1 MLMLTLISTLIC
13 ILCVLKIRGNF
24 LNVYIHG
31 HICKSD
37 KHLMTEFYELW
48 SIYFVGFQLN
58 QNEEEMDRIRR
69 ANDDNDILGRKK
81 Y

>member
-1 MLMLTLISTLIC
+1 MC
-13 ILCVLKIRGNF
+13 IFTVIYIKVLN
-24 LNVYIHG
+24 N
-31 HICKSD
+31 
-37 KHLMTEFYELW
+37 HLMTVFYELW

-81 Y
+81 YQRNNFS

>member
-1 MLMLTLISTLIC
+1 
-13 ILCVLKIRGNF
+13 
-24 LNVYIHG
+24 
-31 HICKSD
+31 
-37 KHLMTEFYELW
+37 MTVFYELW

-81 Y
+81 YQRNIFL